1 MATRQGWR
9 WVGCPGL
16 RSAWAAPLGVMT
28 GCASGAGQ
36 DTAGKPCVMTT
47 SGHRY
52 DDRDQ
57 PDREEHER
65 EAEQLVRSLRPRLLG
80 DAQSSHSWASRQLH
94 WLNELSASSAATA
107 VAAAITVVSLV
118 AALLVNSASKVLT
131 GFEALSSGVTLVMIF
146 TVQHTQSRQQAAVQR
161 KLDELLRALPGTDQR
176 LLHLESAPQAEL
188 DALDERHVTVRTQA
202 LNEDP
207 TTPTS

>member
-1 MATRQGWR
+1 
-9 WVGCPGL
+9 
-16 RSAWAAPLGVMT
+16 
-28 GCASGAGQ
+28 
-36 DTAGKPCVMTT
+36 MTT

-57 PDREEHER
+57 PDHDEHER
-65 EAEQLVRSLRPRLLG
+65 KAEQLVRSLRPRLLG

-94 WLNELSASSAATA
+94 WLNELSASSTATA
-107 VAAAITVVSLV
+107 LAAAITVVSLV

-202 LNEDP
+202 LHQDP